1 MKLIG
6 IAAALACAGLAVPA
20 LAQTRTEGEM
30 VTSPMR
36 APRGA
41 VEVGAELGY
50 TQGFGTL
57 RQGTNVRDVAEAG
70 VGVGAEVGVRVTP
83 TFSISA
89 GGQFQ
94 SYNAN
99 DALPLGTAV
108 RGATAGVDA
117 TFHIAPFE
125 RADPWV
131 SVGGGYRM
139 LWEVPTGAAPT
150 TLTHGFELGRIQV
163 GVDLRP
169 SEAVAIAPLIGASLT
184 TFLWQKSTGADN
196 TKLDSPGLSP
206 YVFAGVRGRFDVGGA
221 RDARVMIR
229 AASR

>member
-6 IAAALACAGLAVPA
+6 IAAALACAGLAGPA
-20 LAQTRTEGEM
+20 LAQTRTEGE
-30 VTSPMR
+30 VVISPMR

-41 VEVGAELGY
+41 IEIGAQVGY

-57 RQGTNVRDVAEAG
+57 RQGAGVRDVAGAG
-70 VGVGAEVGVRVTP
+70 LGIGADVGVRVTP

-94 SYNAN
+94 SFNA
-99 DALPLGTAV
+99 DEALALGTAV
-108 RGATAGVDA
+108 RGASVGADA
-117 TFHIAPFE
+117 TFHIAPFG

-131 SVGGGYRM
+131 SIGGGYRM
-139 LWEVPTGAAPT
+139 LWEVPQGAEPT
-150 TLTHGFELGRIQV
+150 TLTHGLQLGRIQV

-169 SEAVAIAPLIGASLT
+169 SENVAVAPVIGADLD
-184 TFLWQKSTGADN
+184 TFLWQKSTGAEN
-196 TKLDSPGLSP
+196 AKLITPGLSA

-221 RDARVMIR
+221 RESRVVVIR
-229 AASR
+229 